1 MRSQMMVYVAL
12 AMTLALSCKE
22 DNTQGGKLTVDDLGP
37 VMERHAEELMKL
49 PGVTGVAVGALD
61 DGTPCILVLVLEDTE
76 QIRSGVPK
84 TVEGHTVKIL
94 VSGTI
99 EPLSTD
105 SSG

>member
-1 MRSQMMVYVAL
+1 MLYVAT
-12 AMTLALSCKE
+12 AMALALSCKE
-22 DNTQGGKLTVDDLGP
+22 NNTQGGKMTVDDLGP
-37 VMERHAEELMKL
+37 VVERHAEELMRR

-76 QIRSGVPK
+76 QIRSGLPK
-84 TVEGHTVKIL
+84 TVEGHPVKIM

-105 SSG
+105 SSS